1 MCCCTVGTLSFSV
14 ALLLAWGSRRASKR
28 LHQGMLVTTFRLPL
42 AFFDTTPMGR
52 VINRFSKDVDVID
65 AVLAVTLSMWL
76 VCLLQVVATVLV
88 IGMSMPLFL
97 LVVLP
102 LSGGYFL
109 IQVLSSGTALEKASE
124 L

>member
-1 MCCCTVGTLSFSV
+1 
-14 ALLLAWGSRRASKR
+14 
-28 LHQGMLVTTFRLPL
+28 MLVATFRLPL
-42 AFFDTTPMGR
+42 AFFDTTPLGR
-52 VINRFSKDVDVID
+52 IINRFSKDVDVID

-109 IQVLSSGTALEKASE
+109 IQVLCSGTALEKAWDQSDNTVSQSSRSARS
-124 L
+124 LLTAL

>member
-1 MCCCTVGTLSFSV
+1 M

-88 IGMSMPLFL
+88 
-97 LVVLP
+97 
-102 LSGGYFL
+102 LSL
-109 IQVLSSGTALEKASE
+109 IHI
-124 L
+124 